1 MTTRS
6 LLLALAAL
14 LAGHVCPQLLV
25 RLFAKAYPA
34 DDPRGREMIGEVY
47 RIKPHRRLGWA
58 LEQAERSWFEGLATR
73 KLMREERKE
82 REAERA
88 ARERIAQREERR
100 RQEEAEFDAF
110 LRGAV
115 PGQVRAQHVGPRR
128 PDRRRALLPG
138 LLLMASSAGFG
149 GLAMLGPDAKVHPVL
164 SASGHVPLAVSVA
177 VLLLLTAA
185 VSNATAAVVRTP
197 FKRQRR
203 ALPSVAIVRFPQVAI
218 TVVIEHNGRKA
229 EGRAVAWGGGPVLVA
244 LGAGRRWAPAACV
257 RRIPA
262 T

>member
-1 MTTRS
+1 MTIRS

-14 LAGHVCPQLLV
+14 VAARVCPQLLV

-34 DDPRGREMIGEVY
+34 DDPRAREMIGEVY
-47 RIKPHRRLGWA
+47 RIKPHQRLGWA
-58 LEQAERSWFEGLATR
+58 FEQAERSWFEGLAAR

-88 ARERIAQREERR
+88 ARMRIGQRAERR

-115 PGQVRAQHVGPRR
+115 PGQSRARHAAPRL
-128 PDRRRALLPG
+128 PGRRRALLPG
-138 LLLMASSAGFG
+138 LLLLASSAGFG
-149 GLAMLGPDAKVHPVL
+149 GLALLGPDAKVHPVPPTSL
-164 SASGHVPLAVSVA
+164 HVTLAVSA
-177 VLLLLTAA
+177 AGLLLLSAA
-185 VSNATAAVVRTP
+185 VGHAVAALGRAQFP
-197 FKRQRR
+197 RQRR
-203 ALPSVAIVRFPQVAI
+203 ALPSVAMVRFPEVAI
-218 TVVIEHNGRKA
+218 KVVIDHNGRKA
-229 EGRAVAWGGGPVLVA
+229 EGHAVAWGGGRVLVA
-244 LGAGRRWAPAACV
+244 LGAGRLWAPATSV